1 MKPQD
6 MQTLALAALTAARP
20 SRIPAVTPLG
30 AKVDRLG
37 IIRAQLDKLA
47 TEADEIRTELEAAA
61 LPAIEGTFYRV
72 SFSTHAG
79 ASRTDWQA
87 IARKLGASPQIIRAN
102 TKKGADSVHMKLTA
116 KIVKH

>member
-1 MKPQD
+1 MKPET
-6 MQTLALAALTAARP
+6 MTAFANALLAAPALTAP
-20 SRIPAVTPLG
+20 EHPLA

-37 IIRAQLDKLA
+37 FLRALLDRYA
-47 TEADEIRTELEAAA
+47 AEADEIRTELEAAA
-61 LPAIEGTFYRV
+61 LPVIEGTFYRV

-79 ASRTDWQA
+79 AMRTDWQA
-87 IARKLGASPQIIRAN
+87 IARKLGASPQMIRAN

>member
-1 MKPQD
+1 MKPE
-6 MQTLALAALTAARP
+6 TLTAFANAMLAAPALKPTTHPLAAK
-20 SRIPAVTPLG
+20 A
-30 AKVDRLG
+30 DRLG
-37 IIRAQLDKLA
+37 IIRAQLDQLA
-47 TEADEIRTELEAAA
+47 READAIRDELEAAA
-61 LPAIEGTFYRV
+61 LPVIEGTFYRV

>member
-1 MKPQD
+1 MKPE
-6 MQTLALAALTAARP
+6 TLTAFANALLSAPALTTPTNPLAAKA
-20 SRIPAVTPLG
+20 
-30 AKVDRLG
+30 DRLG

-61 LPAIEGTFYRV
+61 LPVIEGTLYRV

-116 KIVKH
+116 KPRH

>member
-1 MKPQD
+1 MKPETMTAFANAILSAPAIQPA
-6 MQTLALAALTAARP
+6 TNPLA
-20 SRIPAVTPLG
+20 

-37 IIRAQLDKLA
+37 MLRALLDRYA
-47 TEADEIRTELEAAA
+47 AEADEIRTELEAAA

-87 IARKLGASPQIIRAN
+87 IARKLGASPQMIRAN
-102 TKKGADSVHMKLTA
+102 TKKGTDSVHMKLTA

>member
-1 MKPQD
+1 MKPET
-6 MQTLALAALTAARP
+6 MTAFANAVLAAPALKPAIHPLAAK
-20 SRIPAVTPLG
+20 A
-30 AKVDRLG
+30 DRLG
-37 IIRAQLDKLA
+37 IIRAQLDQLA
-47 TEADEIRTELEAAA
+47 READAIRDELEAAA
-61 LPAIEGTFYRV
+61 LPVIEGTLYRV

-79 ASRTDWQA
+79 AMRTDWQA

>member
-1 MKPQD
+1 MKPE
-6 MQTLALAALTAARP
+6 TLTAFANAIL
-20 SRIPAVTPLG
+20 SAPAIQPATNPLA

-37 IIRAQLDKLA
+37 MLRALLDKYA

-61 LPAIEGTFYRV
+61 LPVIEGTFYRV

-102 TKKGADSVHMKLTA
+102 TKKSADSVHMKLTA

>member
-1 MKPQD
+1 MKPE
-6 MQTLALAALTAARP
+6 TLTAFANAIL
-20 SRIPAVTPLG
+20 SAPAIQPATNPLA

-37 IIRAQLDKLA
+37 MLRALLDRYA

-61 LPAIEGTFYRV
+61 LPVIEGTFYRV

-79 ASRTDWQA
+79 AMRTDWQA